1 MIICL
6 FNNIENTCTNH
17 LNIHTRMAVKT
28 TSRLWGQ
35 CEGNSVYLF
44 KMENETGAYVELTNY
59 GAAIVSVV
67 VPDRQQNLENVVV
80 GFPEL
85 NGYLNDTCYIGS
97 TIGRYANRISRV
109 KFQFEG
115 ETYHLDAND
124 GKNSNHAGK
133 SGFNYRVF
141 NAETIDNGVVM
152 TLTSP
157 DGDGGYPGTLDLIVS
172 YTWSADNELLIN
184 FKATTDKTTIANFT
198 NHAYFNLS
206 AFKSKIYNHKLTL
219 LSDSLVD
226 SYEDYTPSGAIIP
239 AKQNAFNNNKL
250 TDKFKIDESQVEG
263 LNLFY
268 IINKETEENGL
279 TCAAFLTDEA
289 SGRTLE
295 VYTDY
300 PGVFLYTGD
309 YLSSTSPTHTG
320 SQAKPF
326 DALCLECQHYPD
338 SINHPNFPQAIL
350 QAGDVYDQSILYK
363 FGTI

>member
-1 MIICL
+1 
-6 FNNIENTCTNH
+6 
-17 LNIHTRMAVKT
+17 MAVKT
-28 TSRLWGQ
+28 SSSLWGQ
-35 CEGNSVYLF
+35 LNGADVFLF
-44 KMENETGAYVELTNY
+44 RIENENGAYVELTNY

-67 VPDRQQNLENVVV
+67 VPDRKQQLENVVV
-80 GFPEL
+80 GFPDL
-85 NGYLNDTCYIGS
+85 QGYLNDTCYIGS
-97 TIGRYANRISRV
+97 TIGRYANRISNARF
-109 KFQFEG
+109 K
-115 ETYHLDAND
+115 LDGKIYYLDTND

-141 NAETIDNGVVM
+141 AAETIENGVVM

-157 DGDGGYPGTLDLIVS
+157 DGDGGYPGKLELMVI
-172 YTWSADNELLIN
+172 YTWSDDNELLIN
-184 FKATTDKTTIANFT
+184 YKATVDKTTIANFT

-206 AFKSKIYNHKLTL
+206 AFSSKIYNHKLTV
-219 LSDSLVD
+219 SSEYIVD

-239 AKQNAFNNNKL
+239 ARQKAYSNNKL
-250 TDKFKIDESQVEG
+250 SDKFKIDESRVEG

-268 IINKETEENGL
+268 IIDAETEENKL
-279 TCAAFLTDEA
+279 AYAALLADEE
-289 SGRTLE
+289 SGRTLK

-320 SQAKPF
+320 KPAKSF

-338 SINHPNFPQAIL
+338 SINHPNFPQVIL

>member
-1 MIICL
+1 MNKQ
-6 FNNIENTCTNH
+6 FKYPY
-17 LNIHTRMAVKT
+17 AVNT

-35 CEGNSVYLF
+35 YEGHNVYLF
-44 KMENETGAYVELTNY
+44 KIENETGAYVELTNY

-67 VPDRQQNLENVVV
+67 VPDRQQQLENVVV
-80 GFPEL
+80 GFPDL
-85 NGYLNDTCYIGS
+85 DGYLSDTCYIGS

-141 NAETIDNGVVM
+141 TAETIENGVVM
-152 TLTSP
+152 ALTSP
-157 DGDGGYPGTLDLIVS
+157 DGDGGYPGTLQLTIT
-172 YTWSADNELLIN
+172 YTWSAGNELLIN
-184 FKATTDKTTIANFT
+184 YKAITDKTTIANFT

-206 AFKSKIYNHKLTL
+206 AFKSKIYNHRLTI
-219 LSDSLVD
+219 SSESIVD

-239 AKQNAFNNNKL
+239 ARQKAFTNNKL
-250 TDKFKIDESQVEG
+250 SDKFKIDESRVEG

-268 IINKETEENGL
+268 IIDPETEENAL
-279 TCAAFLTDEA
+279 AHAALLADEE
-289 SGRTLE
+289 SGRTLK

-309 YLSSTSPTHTG
+309 YLSSTAPTHNG
-320 SQAKPF
+320 KPAKPF

>member
-1 MIICL
+1 
-6 FNNIENTCTNH
+6 
-17 LNIHTRMAVKT
+17 MAVKT
-28 TSRLWGQ
+28 SSSLWGQ
-35 CEGNSVYLF
+35 LNGADVFLF
-44 KMENETGAYVELTNY
+44 RIENENGAYVELTNY

-67 VPDRQQNLENVVV
+67 VPDRKQQLENVVV
-80 GFPEL
+80 GFPDLE
-85 NGYLNDTCYIGS
+85 GYLNDICYIGS
-97 TIGRYANRISRV
+97 TIGRYANRISNARF
-109 KFQFEG
+109 K
-115 ETYHLDAND
+115 LDGKIYYLDTND

-141 NAETIDNGVVM
+141 AAETIENGVVM

-157 DGDGGYPGTLDLIVS
+157 DGDGGYPGKLELMVI
-172 YTWSADNELLIN
+172 YTWSDDNELLIN
-184 FKATTDKTTIANFT
+184 YKATVDKTTIANFT

-206 AFKSKIYNHKLTL
+206 AFSSKIYNHKLTI
-219 LSDSLVD
+219 SSEYIVD

-239 AKQNAFNNNKL
+239 ARQKAYSNNKL
-250 TDKFKIDESQVEG
+250 SDKFKIDESRVEG

-268 IINKETEENGL
+268 IIDAETEENKL
-279 TCAAFLTDEA
+279 AYAALLADEE
-289 SGRTLE
+289 SGRTLK

-320 SQAKPF
+320 KPAKSF

>member
-1 MIICL
+1 
-6 FNNIENTCTNH
+6 
-17 LNIHTRMAVKT
+17 MAVKT
-28 TSRLWGQ
+28 SSRLWGQ
-35 CEGNSVYLF
+35 FNGADVFLF
-44 KMENETGAYVELTNY
+44 KIENENGAYIELTNY

-67 VPDRQQNLENVVV
+67 VPDKEQQFENVVV
-80 GFPEL
+80 GFPDL
-85 NGYLNDTCYIGS
+85 DGYLNDTCYIGS
-97 TIGRYANRISRV
+97 TIGRYANRISNARF
-109 KFQFEG
+109 K
-115 ETYHLDAND
+115 LDGKIYYLDTND

-141 NAETIDNGVVM
+141 NTHAIDNGVVM
-152 TLTSP
+152 TLTSS
-157 DGDGGYPGTLDLIVS
+157 DGDGGYPGKLELMVI
-172 YTWSADNELLIN
+172 YTWSDDNGLLIN
-184 FKATTDKTTIANFT
+184 YKATTDKVTIADFT

-219 LSDSLVD
+219 LSDNIVD

-239 AKQNAFNNNKL
+239 AKQKTFNNNKL
-250 TDKFKIDESQVEG
+250 TDKFKIDENRVEG

-268 IINKETEENGL
+268 IINKQAEANGL
-279 TCAAFLTDEA
+279 TYAALLTDEA
-289 SGRTLE
+289 SGRSLE

-309 YLSSTSPTHTG
+309 YLSSTSLTHSG
-320 SQAKPF
+320 NYAKPF

>member
-1 MIICL
+1 
-6 FNNIENTCTNH
+6 
-17 LNIHTRMAVKT
+17 MAVKT
-28 TSRLWGQ
+28 SSSLWGQ
-35 CEGNSVYLF
+35 LNSADVFLF
-44 KMENETGAYVELTNY
+44 RIENENGAYVKLTNY
-59 GAAIVSVV
+59 GAAIVSIV
-67 VPDRQQNLENVVV
+67 VPDKQQQLENVVV
-80 GFPEL
+80 GFPDL
-85 NGYLNDTCYIGS
+85 DGYLNDTCYIGS
-97 TIGRYANRISRV
+97 TIGRYANRIGNARF
-109 KFQFEG
+109 K
-115 ETYHLDAND
+115 LDGKIYYLDTND

-141 NAETIDNGVVM
+141 AAEAIDNGVIM

-157 DGDGGYPGTLDLIVS
+157 DGDGGYPGTLELTVT
-172 YTWSADNELLIN
+172 YTWSDDNELLIN
-184 FKATTDKTTIANFT
+184 YKAATDKSTIANFT

-206 AFKSKIYNHKLTL
+206 AFKSKIYNHKLTI
-219 LSDSLVD
+219 SSEYIVD

-239 AKQNAFNNNKL
+239 ARQKAFSNNKL
-250 TDKFKIDESQVEG
+250 SDKFKIDESKVEG

-268 IINKETEENGL
+268 IIDTETEENKL
-279 TCAAFLTDEA
+279 AYAALLTDEE
-289 SGRTLE
+289 SGRTLK

-320 SQAKPF
+320 KSAKPF

-338 SINHPNFPQAIL
+338 SINHPNFPQATL